1 MAERRN
7 IRLLKHRNEI
17 ELSYRNW
24 VSAVLELLI
33 ALGIAF
39 LGGYA
44 VYCFMTR
51 FGE

>member
-1 MAERRN
+1 MTERWN

-17 ELSYRNW
+17 ELNYRSW
-24 VSAVLELLI
+24 VSAVLELVI

-44 VYCFMTR
+44 VFCFMTR

>member
-1 MAERRN
+1 MTERRN

-17 ELSYRNW
+17 GLSCRNW
-24 VSAVLELLI
+24 VLAALELSI